1 MKHMKFYQSK
11 VNLLLIS
18 LVLSL
23 SVLFGFSMQRNLS
36 IETPIRIIDFS
47 SMESDA
53 LLAWGQENDIQ
64 IKTTEEYSEDV
75 AAGMVIS
82 QSSIVGERL
91 YAGSTINVILSKGPD
106 PEVVVNLIDFTGKDI
121 GEIQLFIEENKL
133 MAAEILFEKS
143 DAIQSAYYIKK
154 NVDAESIQ
162 RKTPIKF
169 YISTGS
175 KDELTTVSVPDFTEY
190 TRQQISTW
198 SSTNNIKANF
208 VDEFHDT
215 VAAGKVISQSQA
227 ANTQVYDG
235 SSITFKM
242 SLGVG
247 VVLENFV
254 GKTKG
259 AIDKFISD
267 NGLKVNYSFSYNA
280 TQNKDVGVSMNPNA
294 SVRVPNGSTVD
305 VTLSLGKISVS
316 DFTGKTLSQL
326 NTWVSEQNKLGAN
339 LKVTSTQDYSATIV
353 SGQLI
358 SQTPSSGDINPG
370 TTIRASV
377 SKGEGVVVKNFVG
390 GTSTSQE
397 GLKVSTSQTYHA
409 SVPSGQVIS
418 QSISS
423 GSKVDTNTSIS
434 LVVSLGKVQV
444 GSYSSLGD
452 LEAWKNSVNG
462 SGANI
467 SISKVEEWNEK
478 PAGSLVSHTSAGA
491 SVNPGTTITAVISK
505 GLSVTVPNYVGG
517 NEPSSGGGITINVI
531 SRDYSTTVASGK
543 VISQDKNPG
552 VYASGV
558 VVGIRVSKGAEPIA
572 TAKVPSAVF
581 IVSDVIRGGTEEPDA
596 FLSRVQSEIRSG
608 MSPFT
613 SISFSYTNVAC
624 LLGEVTYQDP
634 SPGQTLPVTTTI
646 GVQLCNP

>member
-36 IETPIRIIDFS
+36 IETPIRIIDFR

-75 AAGMVIS
+75 AVGMVIS

-91 YAGSTINVILSKGPD
+91 YAGSTINVVLSKGPD
-106 PEVVVNLIDFTGKDI
+106 PEVIVNLIDFTGKDI

-154 NVDAESIQ
+154 NIDAESIQ

-208 VDEFHDT
+208 VEEFHDT

-259 AIDKFISD
+259 SIDKFISD

-280 TQNKDVGVSMNPNA
+280 TQNKDIGVSMSPNA
-294 SVRVPNGSTVD
+294 SVRVPNGSIVN

-326 NTWVSEQNKLGAN
+326 NAWVSEQNKLGAN
-339 LKVTSTQDYSATIV
+339 LKVTSTQDYSAEV
-353 SGQLI
+353 AGGQLI

-409 SVPSGQVIS
+409 SVPSGQIIS

-434 LVVSLGKVQV
+434 LVISLGKVQV
-444 GSYSSLGD
+444 GSYSTLGD

-467 SISKVEEWNEK
+467 SISKVEEWNDK

-491 SVNPGTTITAVISK
+491 SVNPGTTITAVVSKGPSVTVKNYVSENSRDQDGLTENYEEVNNAAAAGTVIGQSISAGQVVARGTSIKITISK
-505 GLSVTVPNYVGG
+505 GPVLIERKTVP
-517 NEPSSGGGITINVI
+517 PASS
-531 SRDYSTTVASGK
+531 
-543 VISQDKNPG
+543 
-552 VYASGV
+552 
-558 VVGIRVSKGAEPIA
+558 
-572 TAKVPSAVF
+572 
-581 IVSDVIRGGTEEPDA
+581 
-596 FLSRVQSEIRSG
+596 FLSGREINSVGDAEGYIRSG
-608 MSPFT
+608 MSLNGFNNV
-613 SISFSYTNVAC
+613 SFSHTTVAC
-624 LLGEVTYQDP
+624 SYIGEVKGQI
-634 SPGQTLPVTTTI
+634 PGAFTENIEVTTQISVT
-646 GVQLCNP
+646 LCSTGS

>member
-1 MKHMKFYQSK
+1 MKFYQSK

-36 IETPIRIIDFS
+36 IETPIRIIDFR

-75 AAGMVIS
+75 VAGMVIS

-91 YAGSTINVILSKGPD
+91 YAGSTINVVLSKGPD
-106 PEVVVNLIDFTGKDI
+106 PEVIVNLIDFTGKDI

-154 NVDAESIQ
+154 NIDAESIQ

-280 TQNKDVGVSMNPNA
+280 TQNKDVGVSMSPNA
-294 SVRVPNGSTVD
+294 SVRVPNGSTVN
-305 VTLSLGKISVS
+305 VTLSLGKISVT

-326 NTWVSEQNKLGAN
+326 NAWVSEQNKLGAN
-339 LKVTSTQDYSATIV
+339 LKVTSTQDYSATTA

-370 TTIRASV
+370 TSIRASV

-491 SVNPGTTITAVISK
+491 SVNPGTTITAIISK

-572 TAKVPSAVF
+572 TAQVPSAAF
-581 IVSDVIRGGTEEPDA
+581 YASNLIRGENEDPSA
-596 FLSRVQSEIRSG
+596 FLSRVQSAIRSG

-613 SISFSYTNVAC
+613 SISFSTSSVAC
-624 LLGEVTYQDP
+624 LLGEVTNQDP

-646 GVQLCNP
+646 NVQLCNP

>member
-36 IETPIRIIDFS
+36 IETPIRIIDFR

-64 IKTTEEYSEDV
+64 IKTTEEYSEDIV
-75 AAGMVIS
+75 AGMVIS

-91 YAGSTINVILSKGPD
+91 YAGSTINVVLSKGPD
-106 PEVVVNLIDFTGKDI
+106 PEVIVNLIDFTGKDI

-154 NVDAESIQ
+154 NIDAESIQ

-280 TQNKDVGVSMNPNA
+280 TQNKDVGVSMSPNA
-294 SVRVPNGSTVD
+294 SVRVPNGSTVN
-305 VTLSLGKISVS
+305 VTLSLGKISVT

-326 NTWVSEQNKLGAN
+326 NAWVSEQNKLGAN
-339 LKVTSTQDYSATIV
+339 LKVTSTQDYSATTA

-370 TTIRASV
+370 TSIRASV

-491 SVNPGTTITAVISK
+491 SVNPGTTITAIISK

-572 TAKVPSAVF
+572 TAQVPSAAF
-581 IVSDVIRGGTEEPDA
+581 YASNLIRGENEDPSA
-596 FLSRVQSEIRSG
+596 FLSRVQSAIRSG

-613 SISFSYTNVAC
+613 SISFSTSSVAC
-624 LLGEVTYQDP
+624 LLGEVTNQDP

-646 GVQLCNP
+646 NVQLCNP

>member
-1 MKHMKFYQSK
+1 MKFYQSK

-36 IETPIRIIDFS
+36 IETPIRIIDFR

-64 IKTTEEYSEDV
+64 IKTTEEYSEDIV
-75 AAGMVIS
+75 AGMVIS

-91 YAGSTINVILSKGPD
+91 YAGSTINVVLSKGPD

-121 GEIQLFIEENKL
+121 GEIQLFVEENKL

-143 DAIQSAYYIKK
+143 DDVQSAYYIKK
-154 NVDAESIQ
+154 NIDAESIQ

-169 YISTGS
+169 YISTGT
-175 KDELTTVSVPDFTEY
+175 KDQLTTVSVPDFTEY

-208 VDEFHDT
+208 VEEFHDT
-215 VAAGKVISQSQA
+215 VVAGKVISQSQA

-280 TQNKDVGVSMNPNA
+280 TQNKDVGVSMSPNA
-294 SVRVPNGSTVD
+294 SVRVPNGSTVN

-326 NTWVSEQNKLGAN
+326 NAWVSEQNKLGAN
-339 LKVTSTQDYSATIV
+339 LKVTSTQDYSATTA

-358 SQTPSSGDINPG
+358 SQSPSSGDINPG
-370 TTIRASV
+370 STIKASV

-397 GLKVSTSQTYHA
+397 GLKVSTSNTYHA

-462 SGANI
+462 NGANI

-478 PAGSLVSHTSAGA
+478 PAGSLVSHTSAGT

-517 NEPSSGGGITINVI
+517 NEPSSGGGITISVI
-531 SRDYSTTVASGK
+531 SRDFSTTVASGK

-558 VVGIRVSKGAEPIA
+558 VVGIRISKGAEPIA
-572 TAKVPSAVF
+572 TAQVPSAAF
-581 IVSDVIRGGTEEPDA
+581 YASNLIRGENEDPSA
-596 FLSRVQSEIRSG
+596 FLSRVQSAIRSG
-608 MSPFT
+608 MAPFS
-613 SISFSYTNVAC
+613 SISFSTSSVAC
-624 LLGEVTYQDP
+624 LLGEVTNQDP

>member
-1 MKHMKFYQSK
+1 
-11 VNLLLIS
+11 
-18 LVLSL
+18 
-23 SVLFGFSMQRNLS
+23 MQRNMS

-64 IKTTEEYSEDV
+64 IKTTEEYSEDI

-91 YAGSTINVILSKGPD
+91 YAGSTINVVLSRGPD
-106 PEVVVNLIDFTGKDI
+106 PEVFVNLIDFTGKDI

-143 DAIQSAYYIKK
+143 DTIQSAYYIKK
-154 NVDAESIQ
+154 NIDAESIQ

-169 YISTGS
+169 TISTGS
-175 KDELTTVSVPDFTEY
+175 RDELTTVSVPDFTEY

-208 VDEFHDT
+208 VEEFHDT

-254 GKTKG
+254 GKTKS

-280 TQNKDVGVSMNPNA
+280 TQNKDVGVSMSPNV
-294 SVRVPNGSTVD
+294 SVRVPNGSTVS

-326 NTWVSEQNKLGAN
+326 NAWVSEQNKLGAN
-339 LKVTSTQDYSATIV
+339 LKVTSTQDYSATTA

-358 SQTPSSGDINPG
+358 SQSPSSGDINPG

-434 LVVSLGKVQV
+434 LVISKGKVQV
-444 GSYSSLGD
+444 GSYSSLSA
-452 LEAWKNSVNG
+452 LESWKNSVNSEG
-462 SGANI
+462 GNI
-467 SISKVEEWNEK
+467 SISTAEEWNAAAK
-478 PAGSLVSHTSAGA
+478 GSLISHSSAGA
-491 SVNPGTTITAVISK
+491 SVNPGTTITAVVSK
-505 GLSVTVPNYVGG
+505 GPSVTVGYYVGNPIPTSVKLNFVTSG
-517 NEPSSGGGITINVI
+517 RQYNASIPKNSIISQSLSSGAVVAENTTISVVLSDGPQPKVTVPDVGWVSSASDTESKTRQLVSEVFANNGVKVNIVAEDRDKSNGDVI
-531 SRDYSTTVASGK
+531 SVSHEADTQIDPDTVVTV
-543 VISQDKNPG
+543 VIQIQK
-552 VYASGV
+552 
-558 VVGIRVSKGAEPIA
+558 
-572 TAKVPSAVF
+572 
-581 IVSDVIRGGTEEPDA
+581 
-596 FLSRVQSEIRSG
+596 
-608 MSPFT
+608 
-613 SISFSYTNVAC
+613 
-624 LLGEVTYQDP
+624 
-634 SPGQTLPVTTTI
+634 
-646 GVQLCNP
+646 

>member
-1 MKHMKFYQSK
+1 MKFYQSK

-36 IETPIRIIDFS
+36 IETPIRIIDFR

-91 YAGSTINVILSKGPD
+91 YAGSTINVVLSKGPD
-106 PEVVVNLIDFTGKDI
+106 PEVIVNLIDFTGKDI

-208 VDEFHDT
+208 VEEFHDT

-280 TQNKDVGVSMNPNA
+280 TQNKDVGVSMSPNA
-294 SVRVPNGSTVD
+294 SVRVPNGSTVN

-326 NTWVSEQNKLGAN
+326 NAWVSEQNKLGAN
-339 LKVTSTQDYSATIV
+339 LKVTSTQDYSATTA

-358 SQTPSSGDINPG
+358 SQSPSSGDINPG
-370 TTIRASV
+370 TTIKASV
-377 SKGEGVVVKNFVG
+377 SKGEGVVV
-390 GTSTSQE
+390 GTYKGTTNTNVQE
-397 GLKVSTSQTYHA
+397 GLRLVKVEIYSNTSAGTVIEQD
-409 SVPSGQVIS
+409 PSAGE
-418 QSISS
+418 
-423 GSKVDTNTSIS
+423 KVDKNSTIKLT
-434 LVVSLGKVQV
+434 VSLGKPSISSFV
-444 GSYSSLGD
+444 GMTPSELQSQINTL
-452 LEAWKNSVNG
+452 NSNG
-462 SGANI
+462 AGL
-467 SISKVEEWNEK
+467 SISKSGDAYDNVNNIASGRILTQSPTGIVNVGSSITYVLSMGRSIRVPTYTSCTNLNGNDLLESCINVDSDL
-478 PAGSLVSHTSAGA
+478 PAGSVVSQSPAYNSEVA
-491 SVNPGTTITAVISK
+491 VGTTVTIRISK
-505 GLSVTVPNYVGG
+505 GPVIIEKKKVPFAASFLSGQ
-517 NEPSSGGGITINVI
+517 EISSLSDAQGYIRTGMASAGFNNV
-531 SRDYSTTVASGK
+531 SFSTTTVACSFIGEFK
-543 VISQDKNPG
+543 DQNP
-552 VYASGV
+552 
-558 VVGIRVSKGAEPIA
+558 KPL
-572 TAKVPSAVF
+572 
-581 IVSDVIRGGTEEPDA
+581 TE
-596 FLSRVQSEIRSG
+596 V
-608 MSPFT
+608 
-613 SISFSYTNVAC
+613 
-624 LLGEVTYQDP
+624 EVTANVNI
-634 SPGQTLPVTTTI
+634 TLCSV
-646 GVQLCNP
+646 GN

>member
-1 MKHMKFYQSK
+1 MKFYQSK

-36 IETPIRIIDFS
+36 IETPIRIIDFR

-53 LLAWGQENDIQ
+53 LLAWGLENDIQ

-75 AAGMVIS
+75 VAGMVIS

-91 YAGSTINVILSKGPD
+91 YAGSTINVVLSKGPD
-106 PEVVVNLIDFTGKDI
+106 PEVIVNLIDFNGKDI

-208 VDEFHDT
+208 VEEFHDT

-280 TQNKDVGVSMNPNA
+280 TQNKDVGVSMSPNA
-294 SVRVPNGSTVD
+294 SVRVPNGSTVN

-326 NTWVSEQNKLGAN
+326 NAWVSEQNKLGAN
-339 LKVTSTQDYSATIV
+339 LKVTSTQDYSATTA

-370 TTIRASV
+370 TTIKASV
-377 SKGEGVVVKNFVG
+377 SKGEGVVVGTYKGTTNTNVQEGLRLSKVEVYSNSTSGTVLEQSIAAGTKVDSGTSITLTVSIGKPTVNSYAGQSLSNLQGHINSLNSKGANLSLSKSGEEFNSSIGSGGVITHTTGSINIGSTISYTLSKGESVTVG
-390 GTSTSQE
+390 NYVGSPIPSGVKLSFNTTGRQYHASIPANSIITQSIISGTVVAANTTINVVVSDGPEPTFDLPHLAGIVGTSTS
-397 GLKVSTSQTYHA
+397 YDD
-409 SVPSGQVIS
+409 SVNKIRSFL
-418 QSISS
+418 
-423 GSKVDTNTSIS
+423 GSKPGCNLGSSFTRVSAGVGAG
-434 LVVSLGKVQV
+434 LVVSQSPGP
-444 GSYSSLGD
+444 GTISCSSTV
-452 LEAWKNSVNG
+452 SV
-462 SGANI
+462 
-467 SISKVEEWNEK
+467 SISDN
-478 PAGSLVSHTSAGA
+478 
-491 SVNPGTTITAVISK
+491 
-505 GLSVTVPNYVGG
+505 
-517 NEPSSGGGITINVI
+517 
-531 SRDYSTTVASGK
+531 
-543 VISQDKNPG
+543 
-552 VYASGV
+552 
-558 VVGIRVSKGAEPIA
+558 
-572 TAKVPSAVF
+572 
-581 IVSDVIRGGTEEPDA
+581 
-596 FLSRVQSEIRSG
+596 
-608 MSPFT
+608 
-613 SISFSYTNVAC
+613 
-624 LLGEVTYQDP
+624 
-634 SPGQTLPVTTTI
+634 
-646 GVQLCNP
+646 

>member
-36 IETPIRIIDFS
+36 IETPIRIIDFR

-75 AAGMVIS
+75 VAGMVIS

-91 YAGSTINVILSKGPD
+91 YAGSTINVVLSKGPD
-106 PEVVVNLIDFTGKDI
+106 PEVIVNLIDFTGKDI

-154 NVDAESIQ
+154 NIDAESIQ

-208 VDEFHDT
+208 VEEFHDT

-280 TQNKDVGVSMNPNA
+280 TQNKDVGVSMSPNA

-326 NTWVSEQNKLGAN
+326 NAWVSEQNKLGAN
-339 LKVTSTQDYSATIV
+339 LKVTSTQDYSATIA

-370 TTIRASV
+370 TSIRASV

-434 LVVSLGKVQV
+434 LVISLGKVQV

-452 LEAWKNSVNG
+452 LEAWKNNVNG

-467 SISKVEEWNEK
+467 SISKVEEWNDK

-491 SVNPGTTITAVISK
+491 SVNPGTTITAVVSRGPSVTVKNYVSENSRDQDGLTENFEEVNNSAAAGTVIGQSISAGQVVARGTSIKITISK
-505 GLSVTVPNYVGG
+505 GP
-517 NEPSSGGGITINVI
+517 
-531 SRDYSTTVASGK
+531 
-543 VISQDKNPG
+543 
-552 VYASGV
+552 V
-558 VVGIRVSKGAEPIA
+558 VVKMI
-572 TAKVPSAVF
+572 KVPQVSYITGLSSSAATSASMVNTAF
-581 IVSDVIRGGTEEPDA
+581 SQNAPGLTPNIIYGSYDKSCGNIHDVDPDEDTP
-596 FLSRVQSEIRSG
+596 LPEGSVV
-608 MSPFT
+608 
-613 SISFSYTNVAC
+613 NVYIENVNC
-624 LLGEVTYQDP
+624 K
-634 SPGQTLPVTTTI
+634 
-646 GVQLCNP
+646 

>member
-53 LLAWGQENDIQ
+53 LLTWGQENDIQ

-75 AAGMVIS
+75 VAGMVIS

-91 YAGSTINVILSKGPD
+91 YAGSTINVVLSKGPD
-106 PEVVVNLIDFTGKDI
+106 PEVIVNLIDFTGKDI

-154 NVDAESIQ
+154 NIDAESIQ

-175 KDELTTVSVPDFTEY
+175 KDELTTVSVPDFSEY

-208 VDEFHDT
+208 VEEFHDT

-280 TQNKDVGVSMNPNA
+280 TQNKDVGVSMSPNA
-294 SVRVPNGSTVD
+294 SVRVPNGSTVN

-326 NTWVSEQNKLGAN
+326 NAWVSEQNKLGAN
-339 LKVTSTQDYSATIV
+339 LKVTSTQDYSATTA

-370 TTIRASV
+370 TTIKASV

-397 GLKVSTSQTYHA
+397 GLKVSTSNTYHA

-434 LVVSLGKVQV
+434 LVISLGKVNIENKTGQSV
-444 GSYSSLGD
+444 DALQS
-452 LEAWKNSVNG
+452 WINSVNG
-462 SGANI
+462 QGANI
-467 SISKVEEWNEK
+467 SFSSSSEYSSSVGSGAIISQSPSSGAVSPGTSISVVVSKGAGVTIKNFVGGTSLSQDGLKVSTNYIYSDTVAK
-478 PAGSLVSHTSAGA
+478 DVVINQSRAAGSLVDS
-491 SVNPGTTITAVISK
+491 GTTIS
-505 GLSVTVPNYVGG
+505 L
-517 NEPSSGGGITINVI
+517 
-531 SRDYSTTVASGK
+531 D
-543 VISQDKNPG
+543 
-552 VYASGV
+552 
-558 VVGIRVSKGAEPIA
+558 VSKGKDPANEPA
-572 TAKVPSAVF
+572 YLPPLAPMVRTQTTGFQWTK
-581 IVSDVIRGGTEEPDA
+581 DYLTGY
-596 FLSRVQSEIRSG
+596 LSGLGFTNFSINSG
-608 MSPFT
+608 NFEG
-613 SISFSYTNVAC
+613 
-624 LLGEVTYQDP
+624 L
-634 SPGQTLPVTTTI
+634 SPGLVDNQTAPGDYPKNYPIVVN
-646 GVQLCNP
+646 VQQ

>member
-1 MKHMKFYQSK
+1 MKFYQSK

-36 IETPIRIIDFS
+36 IETPIRIIDFR

-75 AAGMVIS
+75 QAGMVIS

-91 YAGSTINVILSKGPD
+91 YAGSTINVVLSKGPD

-175 KDELTTVSVPDFTEY
+175 RDELTTVSVPDFTEY

-208 VDEFHDT
+208 VEEFHDT
-215 VAAGKVISQSQA
+215 IAAGKVISQSQA

-280 TQNKDVGVSMNPNA
+280 TQNKDVGVSMSPNA
-294 SVRVPNGSTVD
+294 SVRVPNGSTVS

-316 DFTGKTLSQL
+316 NFTGKTLSQL
-326 NTWVSEQNKLGAN
+326 NAWVSEQNKLGAN
-339 LKVTSTQDYSATIV
+339 LKVTSTQDYSAEV
-353 SGQLI
+353 ASGQLI
-358 SQTPSSGDINPG
+358 SQSPSSGDINPG
-370 TTIRASV
+370 TTIKVSV

-434 LVVSLGKVQV
+434 LVVSLGKVNIENKTGQ
-444 GSYSSLGD
+444 SLD
-452 LEAWKNSVNG
+452 ALRSWINSVNG
-462 SGANI
+462 QGANI
-467 SISKVEEWNEK
+467 SFSSSSEYSSGVGSGAIISQS
-478 PAGSLVSHTSAGA
+478 PSSGA
-491 SVNPGTTITAVISK
+491 VNPGTSIS
-505 GLSVTVPNYVGG
+505 
-517 NEPSSGGGITINVI
+517 
-531 SRDYSTTVASGK
+531 
-543 VISQDKNPG
+543 
-552 VYASGV
+552 V
-558 VVGIRVSKGAEPIA
+558 VVSKGAGVTIKNFVGSTSLSQEGLNVSLA
-572 TAKVPSAVF
+572 YEFSDSVAK
-581 IVSDVIRGGTEEPDA
+581 DVVISQ
-596 FLSRVQSEIRSG
+596 SRAAGSVVDSG
-608 MSPFT
+608 T
-613 SISFSYTNVAC
+613 SISLVVSKGSEPTFVIPDLAGLVAGQSSSVDTSRSIISNYLNSVGATNYSFNTGAYGIGAGMVNS
-624 LLGEVTYQDP
+624 Q
-634 SPGQTLPVTTTI
+634 SPGGGTSIKYNTPIVINLST
-646 GVQLCNP
+646 N

>member
-1 MKHMKFYQSK
+1 MKFYQSK

-36 IETPIRIIDFS
+36 IETPIRIIDFR

-75 AAGMVIS
+75 VAGMVIS

-91 YAGSTINVILSKGPD
+91 YAGSTINVVLSKGPD
-106 PEVVVNLIDFTGKDI
+106 PEVIVNLIDFTGKDI

-208 VDEFHDT
+208 VEEFHDT

-280 TQNKDVGVSMNPNA
+280 TQNKDVGVSMSPNA
-294 SVRVPNGSTVD
+294 SVRVPNGSTVS

-326 NTWVSEQNKLGAN
+326 NAWVSEQNKLGAN
-339 LKVTSTQDYSATIV
+339 LKVTSTQDYSATTA

-358 SQTPSSGDINPG
+358 SQSPSSGDINPG
-370 TTIRASV
+370 TTIKASV

-409 SVPSGQVIS
+409 SVPNGQVIS

-434 LVVSLGKVQV
+434 LVVSLGKVNIENKTGQ
-444 GSYSSLGD
+444 SLD
-452 LEAWKNSVNG
+452 ALRSWINSVNG
-462 SGANI
+462 QGANI
-467 SISKVEEWNEK
+467 SFSSSSEYSSSVGSGAIISQS
-478 PAGSLVSHTSAGA
+478 PSSGA
-491 SVNPGTTITAVISK
+491 VNPGTSIS
-505 GLSVTVPNYVGG
+505 
-517 NEPSSGGGITINVI
+517 
-531 SRDYSTTVASGK
+531 
-543 VISQDKNPG
+543 
-552 VYASGV
+552 V
-558 VVGIRVSKGAEPIA
+558 VVSKGAGVTIKNFVGSTSLSQEGLNVSLA
-572 TAKVPSAVF
+572 YEFSDSVAK
-581 IVSDVIRGGTEEPDA
+581 DVVISQ
-596 FLSRVQSEIRSG
+596 SRAAGSVVDSG
-608 MSPFT
+608 T
-613 SISFSYTNVAC
+613 SISLVVSKGSEPTFVIPDLAGLVAGQSSSVDTSKSIISNYLNSVGATNYSFNTGAYGIGAGMVNS
-624 LLGEVTYQDP
+624 Q
-634 SPGQTLPVTTTI
+634 SPGGGTSIKYNTPIVVNLST
-646 GVQLCNP
+646 N

>member
-36 IETPIRIIDFS
+36 IETPIRIIDFR

-75 AAGMVIS
+75 QAGMVIS

-91 YAGSTINVILSKGPD
+91 YAGSTINVVLSKGPN
-106 PEVVVNLIDFTGKDI
+106 PEVIVNLIDFTGKDI

-154 NVDAESIQ
+154 SIDSESIQ

-169 YISTGS
+169 YISTGTR
-175 KDELTTVSVPDFTEY
+175 DELTTVSVPDFTEY

-280 TQNKDVGVSMNPNA
+280 TQNKDVGVSMSPNA
-294 SVRVPNGSTVD
+294 SVRVPNGSTVN

-326 NTWVSEQNKLGAN
+326 NAWVSEQNKLGAN
-339 LKVTSTQDYSATIV
+339 LKVTSTQDYSATTA

-358 SQTPSSGDINPG
+358 SQSPSSGDINPG
-370 TTIRASV
+370 TTIKASV

-423 GSKVDTNTSIS
+423 GTKVDTNSSIS
-434 LVVSLGKVQV
+434 LVVSLGKVNIENKTGQ
-444 GSYSSLGD
+444 SLD
-452 LEAWKNSVNG
+452 ALRSWINAVNG
-462 SGANI
+462 QGANI
-467 SISKVEEWNEK
+467 SFSSSSEYSSSVASGAIISQS
-478 PAGSLVSHTSAGA
+478 PSSG
-491 SVNPGTTITAVISK
+491 SVNPGTSIS
-505 GLSVTVPNYVGG
+505 
-517 NEPSSGGGITINVI
+517 
-531 SRDYSTTVASGK
+531 
-543 VISQDKNPG
+543 
-552 VYASGV
+552 V
-558 VVGIRVSKGAEPIA
+558 VVSKGAGVTI
-572 TAKVPSAVF
+572 KNFV
-581 IVSDVIRGGTEEPDA
+581 GGTSTSQSGLNVSLAYEFSDSVA
-596 FLSRVQSEIRSG
+596 KDVVMSQSRAAGTVVDSG
-608 MSPFT
+608 T
-613 SISFSYTNVAC
+613 SISLVVSKGSEPTFVIPDLAGLVAGQSSSVDTSKSIISNYLNSVGATNYSFNTGAYGIGAGMVNS
-624 LLGEVTYQDP
+624 Q
-634 SPGQTLPVTTTI
+634 SPAGGTSIKNNTPIVINLST
-646 GVQLCNP
+646 N

>member
-1 MKHMKFYQSK
+1 MKHMKFYKSK

-36 IETPIRIIDFS
+36 IETPIRIIDFR

-75 AAGMVIS
+75 QAGMVIS

-91 YAGSTINVILSKGPD
+91 YAGSTINVVLSKGPD

-175 KDELTTVSVPDFTEY
+175 RDELTTVSVPDFTEY

-208 VDEFHDT
+208 VEEFHDT
-215 VAAGKVISQSQA
+215 IAAGKVISQSQA

-280 TQNKDVGVSMNPNA
+280 TQNKDVGVSMSPNA
-294 SVRVPNGSTVD
+294 SVRVPNGSTVN

-326 NTWVSEQNKLGAN
+326 NAWVSEQNKLGAN
-339 LKVTSTQDYSATIV
+339 LKVTSTQDYSATTA

-358 SQTPSSGDINPG
+358 SQSPSSGDINPG
-370 TTIRASV
+370 TTIKASV

-423 GSKVDTNTSIS
+423 GTKVDTNTSIS
-434 LVVSLGKVQV
+434 LVISKGKVQV
-444 GSYSSLGD
+444 GSYSSLSA
-452 LEAWKNSVNG
+452 LESWKNSVNSEG
-462 SGANI
+462 GNI
-467 SISKVEEWNEK
+467 SISTTEEWN
-478 PAGSLVSHTSAGA
+478 PAAKGSLISHSSAGA
-491 SVNPGTTITAVISK
+491 SVNPGTTITAVISRGPSVIVPTYTAGMNHESLSENFVEVESNAAK
-505 GLSVTVPNYVGG
+505 GTVVEQSIPAGREVAVGT
-517 NEPSSGGGITINVI
+517 SITI
-531 SRDYSTTVASGK
+531 S
-543 VISQDKNPG
+543 
-552 VYASGV
+552 
-558 VVGIRVSKGAEPIA
+558 VSKGPKPAIA
-572 TAKVPSAVF
+572 VYDFTLLNSFTSDQIPSQISQKCQSMSNDA
-581 IVSDVIRGGTEEPDA
+581 GGTIYCNID
-596 FLSRVQSEIRSG
+596 RSIFREG
-608 MSPFT
+608 ATGKVFDYNPKDT
-613 SISFSYTNVAC
+613 ISA
-624 LLGEVTYQDP
+624 G
-634 SPGQTLPVTTTI
+634 GTI
-646 GVQLCNP
+646 TIYIGK